1 MVRRRVSP
9 CIGGTSSIGHFGC
22 PPRVASIGI
31 FKLNGPFDTCRSFE
45 VIENHFDWLRW
56 NKALH
61 GRMRGTLKKH
71 RIKNL
76 SMDRLLSSRAL
87 VVCLFS
93 KPLYVSKTLQ
103 LVSTGISVKEFLEK
117 T

>member
-1 MVRRRVSP
+1 MGPLTRAGASKSSRT
-9 CIGGTSSIGHFGC
+9 TSTGSQ
-22 PPRVASIGI
+22 
-31 FKLNGPFDTCRSFE
+31 
-45 VIENHFDWLRW
+45 WRW